1 MPSGRLGHG
10 SRMSQFYQASG
21 ESTPETKL
29 PEKFIS
35 TPAATSPIS
44 GHLTTPSDFKSLMP
58 GGHDAVVRRWPRM
71 VGMRYLYARG
81 MTRMPVHPLGAD
93 GTPIPWTSSYQP
105 NSHGPT
111 HDAGFNDALF
121 QAGYP
126 GFNLGLSFKVPT
138 VQRNLTGGP
147 GANMR
152 STGPVA
158 VNVQS
163 LAVNRLTRPSGA
175 PKERRS

>member
-1 MPSGRLGHG
+1 
-10 SRMSQFYQASG
+10 MSQVFQSSG
-21 ESTPETKL
+21 EATPEAKL
-29 PEKFIS
+29 PEKFET
-35 TPAATSPIS
+35 TPAATSPIA
-44 GHLTTPSDFKSLMP
+44 GHLRTPSDFKSLFP

-71 VGMRYLYARG
+71 NGMRYLYARG

-93 GTPIPWTSSYQP
+93 GTPIPWTSSYNR

-111 HDAGFNDALF
+111 HDAGFNDALY

-152 STGPVA
+152 QTGPIA
-158 VNVQS
+158 VSVQS
-163 LAVNRLTRPSGA
+163 RGVNRLRRSSGA
-175 PKERRS
+175 PRERE